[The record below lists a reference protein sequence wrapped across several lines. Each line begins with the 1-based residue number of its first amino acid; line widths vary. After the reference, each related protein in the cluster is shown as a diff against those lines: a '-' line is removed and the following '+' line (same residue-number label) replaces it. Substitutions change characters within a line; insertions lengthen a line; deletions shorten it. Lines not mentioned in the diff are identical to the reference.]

1 MNILCYGSLN
11 IDCVYQVA
19 HIVRPGETISSR
31 EYSEFPGGKGANQ
44 AVAAAR
50 AGAIVFHAG
59 KIGRDGV
66 FLRDILAAEGIETAN
81 VTIDQEIHT
90 GRAIIQVETGGA
102 ENAIVLFPGTNQAI
116 SREEIDCVLDKFGK
130 DTILIMQNEIS
141 QVPYLIAKAKK
152 SGLQVCFNPAPFSP
166 EIKAYPL
173 SMLDII
179 VLNEVEAEGLSGE
192 SEPEKIIIKLSELLP
207 ETEIVLTLGAKGALY
222 SYRGKALFVPAEK
235 VKAVDT
241 TAAGDTF
248 IGYFI
253 AGRTAGLSAEQ
264 SLQNACRAAAIAV
277 TRTGAI
283 PSIPLLAELSSIQRM
298 RE

>member
-11 IDCVYQVA
+11 IDCVYKVP

-50 AGAIVFHAG
+50 AGAVVFHAG
-59 KIGRDGV
+59 KIGRDGIS
-66 FLRDILAAEGIETAN
+66 LKDTLAAEGIDIAN

-90 GRAIIQVETGGA
+90 GRAIIQVEAAA
-102 ENAIVLFPGTNQAI
+102 ENAIVLFPGTNQVI
-116 SREEIDCVLDKFGK
+116 SREDIDAVLAKFEK
-130 DTILIMQNEIS
+130 DTMLILQNEIS
-141 QVPYLIAKAKK
+141 HIPYLIEQAKK
-152 SGLQVCFNPAPFSP
+152 SGLKVCFNPAPFNP
-166 EIKAYPL
+166 EIKEYPL
-173 SMLDII
+173 QMLDII
-179 VLNEVEAEGLSGE
+179 VLNETEAEGLSGE
-192 SEPEKIIIKLSELLP
+192 SDSNKIMLKLSKLLP

-222 SYRGKALFVPAEK
+222 SYSGKSLFVPAEK

-248 IGYFI
+248 IGYFV
-253 AGRTAGLSAEQ
+253 AGKAAGLSVEQ

-277 TRTGAI
+277 TRPGAI
-283 PSIPLLAELSSIQRM
+283 PSIPFVSELGVVKK
-298 RE
+298 